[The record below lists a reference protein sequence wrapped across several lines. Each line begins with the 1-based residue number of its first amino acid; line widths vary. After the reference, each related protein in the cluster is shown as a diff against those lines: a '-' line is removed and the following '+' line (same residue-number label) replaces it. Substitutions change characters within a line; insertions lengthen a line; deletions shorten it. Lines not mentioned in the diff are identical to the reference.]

1 MLATSGTFRLSAPGH
16 GIRDKRYR
24 RDIVYRFLLRLPTT
38 LSERLKDAAKENGRS
53 LNAEIVHRLKVSL
66 EGWRQTS

>member
-1 MLATSGTFRLSAPGH
+1 MD
-16 GIRDKRYR
+16 RDKHT
-24 RDIVYRFLLRLPTT
+24 LRLPRPLTI
-38 LSERLKDAAKENGRS
+38 RLKESAKENNRS